1 MDTFVL
7 GVSLFT
13 LIVLSLVTIIIYARS
28 KLVSTGEVNI
38 TINGEKKIKV
48 PAGGKLLQALASE
61 KLFVPSACG
70 GGGTCA
76 QCKVR
81 IHSGGGSILPT
92 EEGHISKKNALCGE
106 RLSCQVAVKQDMEIE
121 VPEEVFGVKKWQC
134 KVLSNDNVA
143 TFIKE
148 LIIELPKDED
158 VNFKAGGYIQIE
170 APKHSLSYKEFDI
183 AKEYHEDWDR
193 FKIWDVN
200 STVDESIERAYSMAN
215 YPEEKGI
222 VMLNVR
228 IATPPLAQKVY
239 PQEKCHHIFLI

>member
-1 MDTFVL
+1 MDTFIL
-7 GVSLFT
+7 GVTLFT
-13 LIVLSLVTIIIYARS
+13 LIVLALVTIIIFARS
-28 KLVSTGEVNI
+28 KFVSSGEVNI

-48 PAGGKLLQALASE
+48 PTGGKLLQSLAAE

-70 GGGTCA
+70 GSGTCA

-92 EEGHISKKNALCGE
+92 EEDFISKKDASCGD

-148 LIIELPKDED
+148 LIFIEFIHWSCP
-158 VNFKAGGYIQIE
+158 F
-170 APKHSLSYKEFDI
+170 
-183 AKEYHEDWDR
+183 
-193 FKIWDVN
+193 
-200 STVDESIERAYSMAN
+200 
-215 YPEEKGI
+215 
-222 VMLNVR
+222 
-228 IATPPLAQKVY
+228 ATA
-239 PQEKCHHIFLI
+239 